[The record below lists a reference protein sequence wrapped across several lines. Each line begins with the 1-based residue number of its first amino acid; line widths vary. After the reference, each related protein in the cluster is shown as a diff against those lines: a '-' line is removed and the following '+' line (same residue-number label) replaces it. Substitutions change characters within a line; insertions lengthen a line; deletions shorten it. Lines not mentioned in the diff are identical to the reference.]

1 MKGRDKS
8 SAFFKQSN
16 SKVESDGDS
25 GGLTGMFKSARASGK
40 LILSGRSLA
49 AVPDE
54 VFTLATTL
62 GEGEKFWETNPLTKL
77 DLGSNMLRH
86 IPEGKFDLLKFDLL
100 YLQLKDNKFESLP
113 NDIFA
118 CDLLKY
124 LNLSTNGLVELNESV
139 GGLKDLRELF
149 IADNKLATLP
159 VSLSFCKHL
168 QTLELQNNQ
177 ITRIPLGSL
186 LLPQLLKLDLS
197 SNKLTE
203 IPVSI
208 SELALLGKINDQIYE
223 SDLCEYYHSWM
234 SCQQYTFC
242 HLYDANLPQPPGL
255 FIISLNHRLLSVML
269 VDVSNFLVHYYEY
282 YSL

>member
-8 SAFFKQSN
+8 SAFFKQGN
-16 SKVESDGDS
+16 SKIESDGDS

-40 LILSGRSLA
+40 LILCGRSLTV
-49 AVPDE
+49 VPDE
-54 VFTLATTL
+54 VFVLATTL

-77 DLGSNMLRH
+77 DLGSNLLRH
-86 IPEGKFDLLKFDLL
+86 IPEGKFDLLKFDLA

-118 CDLLKY
+118 CDMLKY
-124 LNLSTNGLVELNESV
+124 LNLSTNALIELNESV

-149 IADNKLATLP
+149 VADNKLVTLP
-159 VSLSFCKHL
+159 TSLSFCKHL
-168 QTLELQNNQ
+168 QTLELQNNM

-203 IPVSI
+203 IPISI
-208 SELALLGKINDQIYE
+208 SELLLLGEIKNEIYE
-223 SDLCEYYHSWM
+223 Y
-234 SCQQYTFC
+234 Q
-242 HLYDANLPQPPGL
+242 
-255 FIISLNHRLLSVML
+255 LLRI
-269 VDVSNFLVHYYEY
+269 
-282 YSL
+282 